1 MFKIINEKFGNIDS
15 VTLINYQHGI
25 ELQIINEFGAIINKY
40 IVNNSPFSFICGYQ
54 NYDELINQHPFFS
67 RSAKLFP
74 FPNRLNLGRYS
85 FDNQNHQLPANFPWS
100 DHAVHGLLYNQP
112 FSITNSVANEE
123 LASVTMQYQTSSLH
137 PAFPFAFNLE
147 VTFTIDITG
156 KLTSSTTVSN
166 LGDSAFPFGDA
177 WHPYFSLG
185 TELAQCGLAMSPCS
199 EVIHENDLPNGEK
212 HAFDRLSLDDSLTNQ
227 SLNHC
232 FEFDSKTTNQ
242 LAFTRSDS
250 SAAIRYQQDES
261 YPFVQLYTPTSE
273 QSIAIEPM
281 TCPADAFNNQ
291 IGLLTLSPNQ
301 SQTFTWQCQ
310 ATYQPT

>member
-15 VTLINYQHGI
+15 VTLINHKHGI
-25 ELQIINEFGAIINKY
+25 ELQIINGFGAVINKY

-112 FSITNSVANEE
+112 FSITNSVTNEE
-123 LASVTMQYQTSSLH
+123 SASVTLQYQTSSLH
-137 PAFPFAFNLE
+137 PGFPFSFKLE
-147 VTFTIDITG
+147 VTFTVDIKG
-156 KLTSSTTVSN
+156 RLTSSTTVSN

-185 TELAQCGLAMSPCS
+185 TELEQCELTMSPCT

-212 HAFDRLSLDDSLTNQ
+212 RAFDRSSLNNALTNQ

-232 FEFDSKTTNQ
+232 FEFEAAATNQ
-242 LAFTRSDS
+242 LTLTLSDS
-250 SAAIRYQQDES
+250 SAAIRYQQNAS

-281 TCPADAFNNQ
+281 TCPADAFNNL

-310 ATYQPT
+310 ASYQPQ

>member
-15 VTLINYQHGI
+15 VTLINHQHGI
-25 ELQIINEFGAIINKY
+25 ELQIINGFGAVINKY

-85 FDNQNHQLPANFPWS
+85 FDDQNHQLPANFPWS

-112 FSITNSVANEE
+112 FSITNSVVTEE
-123 LASVTMQYQTSSLH
+123 SASVTLQYQTSSLH
-137 PAFPFAFNLE
+137 PAFPFSFSLD
-147 VTFTIDITG
+147 VTFAIDVTG
-156 KLTSSTTVSN
+156 KLTSSTIVSN

-185 TELAQCGLAMSPCS
+185 TELAQCELSMSPCS
-199 EVIHENDLPNGEK
+199 EVIHVNDLPNGEK
-212 HAFDRLSLDDSLTNQ
+212 RAFDCLSLGGSLTNQ

-232 FEFDSKTTNQ
+232 FEFDPKTTNQ
-242 LAFTRSDS
+242 LTFTRSDL
-250 SAAIRYQQDES
+250 SAAIHYQQDAS

-301 SQTFTWQCQ
+301 SQTFIWQCQ
-310 ATYQPT
+310 ASYQPQ